1 MSGRSKCMFENEAV
15 ESMDFIPVNEPLL
28 DGNEKKYLC
37 ECIDS
42 GWISSEGPFV
52 KAFEQKMSSTVDR
65 KYGIAVS
72 NGTAALEV
80 AVQALGIQA
89 GDEVIM
95 PTFTIISCAM
105 AVTKR
110 GAIPVLI
117 DSDLHSWN
125 MKAEEIE
132 GKITSNTKAIMV
144 VHLYGLPVEMDKIIA
159 LAKKYHLKVIED
171 AAEMHGQTYK
181 GKPCGSFG
189 DISTFSFY
197 PNKHVTTGEGGMVVT
212 DDEELAERCRS
223 LRNLCFRKDVRYV
236 HDEISDNYRFTN
248 LQAAVGL
255 AQLERLDELIKRKRF
270 MGSYYTEKL
279 RGIDGL
285 LFPVEKTEYADNIY
299 WVYGLVLDK
308 HIQADNKEVQ
318 KILAKEGI
326 GTRTFFWCM
335 HEQPVYRKA
344 GLFQGESYPN
354 AEYLARKG
362 FYIPS
367 GLALTEEQMERVAD
381 KVMKMMK
388 QIK

>member
-1 MSGRSKCMFENEAV
+1 MLNGGH
-15 ESMDFIPVNEPLL
+15 MDFIPVNEPLL
-28 DGNEKKYLC
+28 NGNEKKYLC
-37 ECIDS
+37 ECIDT

-52 KAFEQKMSSTVDR
+52 KEFEQKMSASAGR

-80 AVQALGIQA
+80 AVQALGIGA

-95 PTFTIISCAM
+95 PAFTIISCAM
-105 AVTKR
+105 AVTKA
-110 GAIPVLI
+110 GAVPVLI
-117 DSDLHSWN
+117 DSDMHTWN

-132 GKITSNTKAIMV
+132 AKITPRTKAIMI
-144 VHLYGLPVEMDKIIA
+144 VHLYGLPVEADPILA
-159 LAKKYHLKVIED
+159 LAEKYGLKVIED

-197 PNKHVTTGEGGMVVT
+197 PNKHITTGEGGMVVT
-212 DDEELAERCRS
+212 DDEDLAQRCRM

-255 AQLERLDELIKRKRF
+255 AQLERLDEFVARKRT
-270 MGSYYTEKL
+270 MGRYYTERLK
-279 RGIDGL
+279 DVEGL
-285 LFPVEKTEYADNIY
+285 MLPIEKTGYADNIY
-299 WVYGLVLDK
+299 WVYGIVLNSD
-308 HIQADNKEVQ
+308 IQTDNKTIQ
-318 KILAKEGI
+318 KLLADEGI
-326 GTRTFFWCM
+326 GSRTFFWCM
-335 HEQPVYRKA
+335 HEQPVYRKQ
-344 GLFQGESYPN
+344 GLFHGENYPN

-367 GLALTEEQMERVAD
+367 GLALTQEQMDQVVTGVKRVMARVKD
-381 KVMKMMK
+381 LK
-388 QIK
+388 

>member
-1 MSGRSKCMFENEAV
+1 
-15 ESMDFIPVNEPLL
+15 MDFIPVNEPLL
-28 DGNEKKYLC
+28 NGNEKKYLC
-37 ECIDS
+37 ECIDT

-52 KAFEQKMSSTVDR
+52 KEFEQKMSATVGR

-80 AVQALGIQA
+80 ACQALGIGE

-105 AVTKR
+105 AVTKL
-110 GAIPVLI
+110 GAVPVLV
-117 DSDLHSWN
+117 DSDIHDWN
-125 MKAEEIE
+125 MNVDEIE
-132 GKITSNTKAIMV
+132 KKITSKTKAIMI
-144 VHLYGLPVEMDKIIA
+144 VHIYGLPVQVDKVLA
-159 LAKKYHLKVIED
+159 LANKYNLKVIED
-171 AAEMHGQTYK
+171 AAEMHGQTYH

-197 PNKHVTTGEGGMVVT
+197 PNKHITTGEGGMVVT

-223 LRNLCFRKDVRYV
+223 LRNLCFRKDIRYV

-255 AQLERLDELIKRKRF
+255 AQLERLEEFVEKKRD
-270 MGSYYTEKL
+270 MGRYYTEKL
-279 RGIDGL
+279 QGVKGL
-285 LFPVEKTEYADNIY
+285 QLPIAKTSYADNIY
-299 WVYGLVLDK
+299 WVYGLVLSEDVK
-308 HIQADNKEVQ
+308 IDNHEIQKL
-318 KILAKEGI
+318 LANEGI

-335 HEQPVYRKA
+335 HEQPVYRNMD
-344 GLFQGESYPN
+344 LFANEQYKN

-367 GLALTEEQMERVAD
+367 GLALTKEQMDMVVD
-381 KVMKMMK
+381 GVTKVMKE
-388 QIK
+388 ICE

>member
-1 MSGRSKCMFENEAV
+1 
-15 ESMDFIPVNEPLL
+15 MDFIPVNEPLL
-28 DGNEKKYLC
+28 NGNEKKYLN
-37 ECIDS
+37 ECIDT

-52 KAFEQKMSSTVDR
+52 KEFEQKMSATVGR

-80 AVQALGIQA
+80 ACQALGIGE

-105 AVTKR
+105 AVTKL
-110 GAIPVLI
+110 GAVPVLV
-117 DSDLHSWN
+117 DSDIHDWN
-125 MKAEEIE
+125 MNVDEIE
-132 GKITSNTKAIMV
+132 EKITSKTKAIMI
-144 VHLYGLPVEMDKIIA
+144 VHIYGLPVQVDKVLE
-159 LAKKYHLKVIED
+159 LAKKYNLKVIED
-171 AAEMHGQTYK
+171 AAEMHGQTYY

-197 PNKHVTTGEGGMVVT
+197 PNKHITTGEGGMVVT

-223 LRNLCFRKDVRYV
+223 LRNLCFRKDIRYV

-255 AQLERLDELIKRKRF
+255 AQLERLEEFVEKKRD
-270 MGSYYTEKL
+270 MGRYYTEKL
-279 RGIDGL
+279 QGVKGL
-285 LFPVEKTEYADNIY
+285 QLPIAKTSYADNIY
-299 WVYGLVLDK
+299 WVYGLVLSEDVK
-308 HIQADNKEVQ
+308 IDNRNMQ
-318 KILAKEGI
+318 KLLANEGI

-335 HEQPVYRKA
+335 HEQPVYRNM
-344 GLFQGESYPN
+344 GLFTDEQYKN

-367 GLALTEEQMERVAD
+367 GLALTKEQMDRVVDVVA
-381 KVMKMMK
+381 KVMKERS
-388 QIK
+388 